1 MSREQVQEELRR
13 RGYLDSRLDRF
24 VLTAAG
30 PTPLHA
36 CRRVAA
42 RLGLVGGVLFGLT
55 LSLVAAGLDPRLLSD
70 AADLTVLALY
80 LMAALAA
87 VTTVAALI
95 AGLLAA
101 WCGRQGRT
109 PPSDL
114 GPKIGM
120 TLSLAALAYLVPW
133 WQTHATEASLAYR
146 LATAVAGLGLSLAL
160 GRFGAMASIAVL
172 AAGGGS
178 GRLPEAGVS
187 HRRTLPLLAAAAL
200 LLGVA
205 VSGAAYLASAD
216 GEVPDYAVVPSDV
229 RVRVLGV
236 DGLDPRM
243 VDQMISRREMP
254 RMAALLKSGAR
265 GRMRVEPE
273 RVPAL
278 VWTTIATGRAPEDN
292 GILPADARRVPLA
305 PGDEGRLVRMG
316 ATASDLL
323 RLTRAQPSTAVLREV
338 KPFWSVASEKGFR
351 VGVVNWRATWPA
363 DPVNGYVVSDRA
375 FFTLEKRGPRDR
387 EAPPAAFA
395 RLEEAGLNSEPDR
408 ARRVDLFALDAA
420 ELLRGGHPPA
430 LEVIYLPGLDV
441 ATMEQLGEAGGSDLA
456 TLDARLDAVRSGYR
470 FTDGL
475 IGRAVDGLE
484 PGEVLMLVGDPGRLA
499 RRAVGAPEGLLVI
512 IGGPAVTVDLGEVSE
527 RDVAPTLLHLLGLPV
542 SRELP
547 GSPLEA
553 AFDAAFRRSHPVR
566 AIASY
571 GRRPVSRAED
581 GGFDHELVEQLRGLG
596 YVR

>member
-1 MSREQVQEELRR
+1 MSREQVQDDLRR
-13 RGYLDSRLDRF
+13 LGYLDSRLDRL
-24 VLTAAG
+24 VLSAAG
-30 PTPLHA
+30 TTPLST

-42 RLGLVGGVLFGLT
+42 RLGLVGGILFGLMLSLAAAGLDSRLLADSADLTVLSLYLVAALAVVTTASVLIAGLVAAWCGRTGRTPSSDLGRQTGLT
-55 LSLVAAGLDPRLLSD
+55 LSLA
-70 AADLTVLALY
+70 T
-80 LMAALAA
+80 
-87 VTTVAALI
+87 
-95 AGLLAA
+95 
-101 WCGRQGRT
+101 
-109 PPSDL
+109 
-114 GPKIGM
+114 
-120 TLSLAALAYLVPW
+120 LAYLVPW
-133 WQTHATEASLAYR
+133 WESHAAGASLAYR
-146 LATAVAGLGLSLAL
+146 LAAAVAGLGLSLAL
-160 GRFGAMASIAVL
+160 GRFGAMASVAVL

-178 GRLPEAGVS
+178 GRLPDARVS

-205 VSGAAYLASAD
+205 VSATAYFASAD
-216 GEVPDYAVVPSDV
+216 GEIPDYAVVPSAM

-254 RMAALLKSGAR
+254 RMATLLKSGAR

-273 RVPAL
+273 RLPAV
-278 VWTTIATGRAPEDN
+278 VWTTIATGRAPEDD
-292 GILPADARRVPLA
+292 GILPAGARRVPVS
-305 PGDEGRLVRMG
+305 PGDESRMMRM
-316 ATASDLL
+316 AETASDLL
-323 RLTRAQPSTAVLREV
+323 SVTRAQPPTAVLREV

-375 FFTLEKRGPRDR
+375 FWTLEKGGPRDR

-395 RLEEAGLNSEPDR
+395 RLAEAGLKSEPDR
-408 ARRVDLFALDAA
+408 ARRMDLFALDAV
-420 ELLRGGHPPA
+420 ELLRGPHPPE
-430 LEVIYLPGLDV
+430 LEAIYLPGLDI

-456 TLDARLDAVRSGYR
+456 TLASRLDAVRASYR

-499 RRAVGAPEGLLVI
+499 RRAMGTPEGLLVI
-512 IGGPAVTVDLGEVSE
+512 IGGPAVTVDLGEISE

-547 GSPLEA
+547 GSPLEG
-553 AFDAAFRRSHPVR
+553 AFDPAFRRSHPVR

-571 GRRPVSRAED
+571 GRRPVSPPED

>member
-1 MSREQVQEELRR
+1 MEDELRR

-30 PTPLHA
+30 TTPLHA

-42 RLGLVGGVLFGLT
+42 RLGLVGGILFGLT
-55 LSLVAAGLDPRLLSD
+55 LSLAAAGLDPRLFAD
-70 AADLTVLALY
+70 AADLSVLSLY

-95 AGLLAA
+95 AGLVAA

-114 GPKIGM
+114 GRKIGM

-133 WQTHATEASLAYR
+133 WQTHASEVPLAYR
-146 LATAVAGLGLSLAL
+146 LAAAVAGLGLSLAL

-172 AAGGGS
+172 AAGGGN
-178 GRLPEAGVS
+178 GPLPEAGVS
-187 HRRTLPLLAAAAL
+187 HGRTLPLLAAAAL
-200 LLGVA
+200 LFGVA
-205 VSGAAYLASAD
+205 LSGAAYFASAD
-216 GEVPDYAVVPSDV
+216 GDVPDYAVVPSDV

-292 GILPADARRVPLA
+292 GILPGARRVPLS
-305 PGDEGRLVRMG
+305 PGDKSRLVRMG
-316 ATASDLL
+316 ATARDLL
-323 RLTRAQPSTAVLREV
+323 RLTRAQPPTAVLREV

-375 FFTLEKRGPRDR
+375 FFTLERRGPRDR

-395 RLEEAGLNSEPDR
+395 RLEEAGLKSEPDR
-408 ARRVDLFALDAA
+408 ARRMDLFALDAA
-420 ELLRGGHPPA
+420 DLLRGTHPPA
-430 LEVIYLPGLDV
+430 LEVIYLPGLDI

-553 AFDAAFRRSHPVR
+553 AFDPAFRRSHPVR

-571 GRRPVSRAED
+571 GRRPVSRPED

>member
-1 MSREQVQEELRR
+1 MSLEQVRDELRR

-30 PTPLHA
+30 STPLRA
-36 CRRVAA
+36 CGRVST
-42 RLGLVGGVLFGLT
+42 RLGLVGGILFGLT
-55 LSLVAAGLDPRLLSD
+55 LSLAAAGLDPRLLADS
-70 AADLTVLALY
+70 ADLTVLSLY
-80 LMAALAA
+80 LVAALAA

-95 AGLLAA
+95 AGLVAA

-109 PPSDL
+109 PASDL
-114 GPKIGM
+114 GRKIGL
-120 TLSLAALAYLVPW
+120 TLSLAALAYLMPW
-133 WQTHATEASLAYR
+133 WQSHATAASLAYR
-146 LATAVAGLGLSLAL
+146 LAAAVAGLGLSFAL
-160 GRFGAMASIAVL
+160 GRFGAMASVAVL

-178 GRLPEAGVS
+178 RRLPEAGVS

-200 LLGVA
+200 LFGMA
-205 VSGAAYLASAD
+205 VSAAAYFASAE
-216 GEVPDYAVVPSDV
+216 GEIPDYAVMPSEL

-278 VWTTIATGRAPEDN
+278 VWTTIATGRAPEDH
-292 GILPADARRVPLA
+292 GILPAGARRIPLP
-305 PGDEGRLVRMG
+305 PGDESRLVRMAG
-316 ATASDLL
+316 TARDLL
-323 RLTRAQPSTAVLREV
+323 RLTRTRPPSAVLKGV
-338 KPFWSVASEKGFR
+338 KPFWSVASEKRLR
-351 VGVVNWRATWPA
+351 VGVVNWPATWPA

-375 FFTLEKRGPRDR
+375 FFTLERRGARDR

-395 RLEEAGLNSEPDR
+395 RLEEAGLNREPDR
-408 ARRVDLFALDAA
+408 ARRMDLFALDAA
-420 ELLRGGHPPA
+420 DLLRGVHPPE
-430 LEVIYLPGLDV
+430 LEAIYLPGLDI

-456 TLDARLDAVRSGYR
+456 TLEARLAAVRASYR

-484 PGEVLMLVGDPGRLA
+484 PGEVLVLVGDPGRLA
-499 RRAVGAPEGLLVI
+499 RRAAAAPEGVLVI

-553 AFDAAFRRSHPVR
+553 AFDPAFRRSHPLRV
-566 AIASY
+566 IASY
-571 GRRPVSRAED
+571 GRRPVSRPED
-581 GGFDHELVEQLRGLG
+581 GDFDHEMVEQLRGLG
-596 YVR
+596 YVP